1 MYYRMFGYVDLLL
14 AQAHPTSHTS
24 SVMVDEPAGLLAIL
38 FGVLAAI
45 FWLVQHPTFGRPF
58 KVIPAIVFCYFVPT
72 LLTTLGVIP
81 KESPL
86 YSWVKAYVLP
96 ASLLLLIISLD
107 LPAIVRLGGK
117 AVIMLLAGTFS
128 IVIGGPLALWASQYI
143 LPASWALPAD
153 AWRGLAALS
162 GSWIGG
168 GANFVAIGQVAETPP
183 SMMALMVIPDVLVAN
198 IWMGV
203 LLYMSG
209 KQKAIDKRTGAN
221 AQAIRDL
228 EVRMTEFHER
238 TNRIPTM
245 TDLLTIVALG
255 FVGSWVAYC
264 VGQYLPEIHDG
275 QGATTISHSTWK
287 YIIVTS
293 LGVGLSF
300 TRVRNLEGAGASK
313 VGSVMIYLLI
323 ACIGAS
329 ANFREIIEAPGFI
342 VVGFIWIIVHIS
354 VLLTVGILIR
364 APVFLMAVGSQANIG
379 GAASAPVVAAA
390 FHPSLAPV
398 GALLAVAG
406 YVLGTY
412 AGLVCMHLLKWV
424 AGAG

>member
-1 MYYRMFGYVDLLL
+1 MFGYHGLLL
-14 AQAHPTSHTS
+14 GQANHSSHVST
-24 SVMVDEPAGLLAIL
+24 VMVDEPAGLLAIL
-38 FGVLAAI
+38 LGILATI
-45 FWLVQHPTFGRPF
+45 FWLVKHPTFGRLF
-58 KVIPAIVFCYFVPT
+58 KVVPAIVFCYFVPT

-86 YSWVKAYVLP
+86 YSWVKDYVLP
-96 ASLLLLIISLD
+96 ASLLLLIIALD

-117 AVIMLLAGTFS
+117 AIIMLLAGTFS
-128 IVIGGPLALWASQYI
+128 IVIGGPLALWVAQSI
-143 LPASWALPAD
+143 LPESWALPVD

-168 GANFVAIGQVAETPP
+168 GANFVAIGHIAETSE
-183 SMMALMVIPDVLVAN
+183 SMMALMVVPDVLVAN

-209 KQKAIDKRTGAN
+209 QQKSIDRQTGAN

-238 TNRIPTM
+238 TNRIATM
-245 TDLLTIVALG
+245 SDLLSIVALG
-255 FVGSWVAYC
+255 FVGSWVAYSI
-264 VGQYLPEIHDG
+264 GMALPEIHDS

-313 VGSVMIYLLI
+313 IGSVMIYLLI

-342 VVGFIWIIVHIS
+342 VVGFLWMFVHIS
-354 VLLTVGILIR
+354 IILTVGILIR

>member
-1 MYYRMFGYVDLLL
+1 MNLFL
-14 AQAHPTSHTS
+14 AEASPASQAS
-24 SVMVDEPAGLLAIL
+24 SVLVEEPAGLLAIL
-38 FGVLAAI
+38 FGVLAII

-58 KVIPAIVFCYFVPT
+58 KVVPAIVFCYFVPT

-117 AVIMLLAGTFS
+117 AIIMLLAGTFS
-128 IVIGGPLALWASQYI
+128 IVIGGPLALWAAQHI
-143 LPASWALPAD
+143 LPEAWALPTD
-153 AWRGLAALS
+153 AWRGLSALS

-168 GANFVAIGQVAETPP
+168 GANFVAIGHVAEASD

-209 KQKAIDKRTGAN
+209 RQKAIDRKTGAN

-228 EVRMTEFHER
+228 EVRMTEFQER
-238 TNRIPTM
+238 TNRIASMP
-245 TDLLTIVALG
+245 DLLTIVALG
-255 FVGSWVAYC
+255 FVGSWVAYS
-264 VGQYLPEIHDG
+264 VGQHLPVISDG
-275 QGATTISHSTWK
+275 QGAAIISHSTWK

-293 LGVGLSF
+293 FGVGLSF

-329 ANFREIIEAPGFI
+329 ANFREVIEAPGFI
-342 VVGFIWIIVHIS
+342 VVGFMWMFVHITIIM
-354 VLLTVGILIR
+354 TVGILIR
-364 APVFLMAVGSQANIG
+364 APIFLIAVGSQANIG

-412 AGLVCMHLLKWV
+412 AGLICMHLLKWV